1 MKLLLHAAA
10 KLIAGF
16 MLLAVLL
23 FWPAGTWYFWNAWLL
38 CGALFAPMIAVGL
51 LLWKK
56 APQLL
61 EKRLNGREQ
70 QAAQKLAVALS
81 GAAFI
86 GVFVA
91 AGLDFRLQF
100 TRLPAWLSVAA
111 LVPFLLGYLLYAETM
126 RENAWLS
133 RSVEVQQGQKL
144 VDTGLYGVVR
154 HPMYTATLLLFC
166 AMPLILGSG
175 TAFALSLLFV
185 PIFVLR
191 IRNEESMLRAGLD
204 GYDEYCRKVRWRLF
218 PRLW

>member
-16 MLLAVLL
+16 MLLVVLL
-23 FWPAGTWYFWNAWLL
+23 FWPAGTWCFWNAWLL

-61 EKRLNGREQ
+61 KKRLNGREQ

-81 GAAFI
+81 GAVFI

-91 AGLDFRLQF
+91 AGLDFRLRF

-144 VDTGLYGVVR
+144 VDTGLYGVAPPHVYGHLTPVLR
-154 HPMYTATLLLFC
+154 HAADSGLRHRLCSLAAVCTDFC
-166 AMPLILGSG
+166 AAHPKRGIH
-175 TAFALSLLFV
+175 AA
-185 PIFVLR
+185 R
-191 IRNEESMLRAGLD
+191 RAGWL
-204 GYDEYCRKVRWRLF
+204 
-218 PRLW
+218 

>member
-1 MKLLLHAAA
+1 
-10 KLIAGF
+10 

-23 FWPAGTWYFWNAWLL
+23 FWPARTWCFWNAWLL

-81 GAAFI
+81 GAVFI

-154 HPMYTATLLLFC
+154 HPMYTATLLPVLRH
-166 AMPLILGSG
+166 AADSG
-175 TAFALSLLFV
+175 LRHRLCSLAAV
-185 PIFVLR
+185 CTDFVLR

>member
-1 MKLLLHAAA
+1 MQLLLHAAA

-38 CGALFAPMIAVGL
+38 CGAL
-51 LLWKK
+51 
-56 APQLL
+56 
-61 EKRLNGREQ
+61 NGREQ

-81 GAAFI
+81 GAVFI

-91 AGLDFRLQF
+91 AGLDFRLRF
-100 TRLPAWLSVAA
+100 TRLPAWLSVAS

-133 RSVEVQQGQKL
+133 RSVAVQQGQKL

-175 TAFALSLLFV
+175 TAFVLSLLFV

-191 IRNEESMLRAGLD
+191 IRNEESILRAGLD